1 MASEL
6 DRGEIDALLETAGT
20 GVLSLA
26 DDGVAYGVPES
37 FGYDGD
43 DLYFQFVYREGSR
56 KMAALDSTDSAN
68 FTVYT
73 TDPAR
78 SVVVDGVVEP
88 VPEAST
94 AAASAALAANADIPS
109 VNVLS
114 DRSADEQRMALYRL
128 VPDSVTGRRF
138 ETALAAPADD

>member
-56 KMAALDSTDSAN
+56 KMALLDSTDRAN

-88 VPEAST
+88 VPEEVT

-109 VNVLS
+109 VNVLP
-114 DRSADEQRMALYRL
+114 DRSPDEQRMALYRL
-128 VPDSVTGRRF
+128 VPDSLTGRRF
-138 ETALAAPADD
+138 ETVAAAPADD